1 MKLKKVAAMGLC
13 LAMTAGML
21 AGCGKDGSGGNN
33 QTTASTQGTTQAEST
48 GKSEDTTA
56 GTTAANT
63 ADTADT
69 AGTTGQEQAQ
79 MPDGVNPVGQ
89 YPIVNE
95 PITFKIMG
103 RKDPGATDWSE
114 LEVFKRLTEL
124 TNINFEFELSEGD
137 TFNEQ
142 KNIALVGGEYGDM
155 IWRADR
161 TSITDEET
169 YGPQGVFL
177 DLTDLIN
184 QYAPNIKALLEER
197 PDIKAAVTSMD
208 GKIYGLPYA
217 FETATTQGHTGFFD
231 SRWMENV
238 GITKV
243 PETTDELYDML
254 VKFKEM
260 DANGNGDAT
269 DEIPFGCQG
278 LNTTIRRLLIPA
290 FTGTAE
296 GLGFD
301 IKNGEVV
308 YAPALPEYK
317 EFLAYTNKL
326 YTEGLLDPEFS
337 TQTSQQWQAKV
348 KADMYGVYSAS
359 PTLLDAETTSTK
371 QLSLPPLTSSTNSEK
386 IAIQPDNL
394 YPARAFI
401 TDKCKNPVAA
411 IRLLDMFYATAENA
425 VEGFSGQTLFLGY
438 EGEHW
443 KYTDDTKTAY
453 EWIAPI
459 TGFGDINKSVSV
471 NMELPGYLN
480 FPAAPS
486 GNPLMENKVEQVNA
500 MQKPYYRAAYPINA
514 RFTAEES
521 ERGNVIEND
530 LYTYV
535 TMMTTKFI
543 VGEVSLDKFDEY
555 IDTINKTGLPE
566 LLEIKKAAY
575 ERWTTALK

>member
-1 MKLKKVAAMGLC
+1 MRFKKVAAMSLC
-13 LAMTAGML
+13 VAML
-21 AGCGKDGSGGNN
+21 AGIFTGCGKSNANNANDGN
-33 QTTASTQGTTQAEST
+33 QNQPSV
-48 GKSEDTTA
+48 TA
-56 GTTAANT
+56 GTDGSTNSGTDNT
-63 ADTADT
+63 DVP
-69 AGTTGQEQAQ
+69 ENQ
-79 MPDGVNPVGQ
+79 MPDGVNPVGE

-103 RKDPGATDWSE
+103 RKDPGATDWGE
-114 LEVFKRLTEL
+114 LEVFKRLSEL

-161 TSITDEET
+161 SSITDEET

-184 QYAPNIKALLEER
+184 NYAPNIKALLEER
-197 PDIKAAVTSMD
+197 PDIKAAITSMD

-301 IKNGEVV
+301 IKDGEVV

-317 EFLAYTNKL
+317 EFLTYMHKL
-326 YTEGLLDPEFS
+326 YTEGLIDPEFS

-359 PTLLDAETTSTK
+359 PTLLDPETTSSK
-371 QLSLPPLTSSTNSEK
+371 QLSLPPLTSSTNGEK
-386 IAIQPDNL
+386 VVIQPDNL

-401 TDKCKNPVAA
+401 TDKCENPVAA
-411 IRLLDMFYATAENA
+411 IRLLDMFYATPENA
-425 VEGFSGQTLFLGY
+425 VEGFSGLTLFAGY

-443 KYTDDTKTAY
+443 EYTDDTKTAY
-453 EWIAPI
+453 QWIAPI
-459 TGFGDINKSVSV
+459 TGFGDINKSISV

-486 GNPLMENKVEQVNA
+486 GNPLMENKVEQVNE
-500 MQKPYYRAAYPINA
+500 MQKPYYRTAFPINA

-543 VGEVSLDKFDEY
+543 VEEVSLDEYDEY
-555 IDTINKTGLPE
+555 IDTLDRTGLSE

-575 ERWTTALK
+575 ERWNAVINQ